1 MDGTKRKRYY
11 CTHCKQDVSKTTFY
25 DHKRL
30 RLSETDVQLS
40 DTSDSDFE
48 LDVPVPG
55 PSQESVGEW

>member
-1 MDGTKRKRYY
+1 M
-11 CTHCKQDVSKTTFY
+11 SKTTFY

-30 RLSETDVQLS
+30 RLSATDVQLS

-55 PSQESVGEW
+55 PSQESVGESP